1 MREVVKMKDIVV
13 FALTSSIALADEIC
27 VHLGIKRGEIS
38 VKHFADGEIIVEPLE
53 SVRGKH
59 VFLVQ
64 STCNPVSETL
74 MEVLIALDAC
84 KRASADK
91 VTVVMPYYGYARQDR
106 KARARQPIT
115 AKLVADLLQSAG
127 ADRVVTL
134 DLHAPQ
140 IQGFFNIPTDDL
152 TAVSMLGQYFR
163 TKKFKDE
170 VVVVSPDH
178 GGATRARNLADTLP
192 GSTIAIIDKRR
203 TKPNV
208 AEAMNLIGDV
218 NGKIAIIIDDIVD
231 TGGSLLGGVD
241 MLYRN
246 GAKEV
251 YCACSHGILSGNAVE
266 RIHNSSIKELV
277 VTNSIP
283 LNDEKK
289 AEPKI
294 RQISIGY
301 MLAKTIQAIQLH
313 TPVSEMYNMFNDKGK
328 ENSTVS

>member
-1 MREVVKMKDIVV
+1 MKDIVV

-38 VKHFADGEIIVEPLE
+38 VKHFQDGEIIVEPLE

-64 STCNPVSETL
+64 STCTPVSETL

-115 AKLVADLLQSAG
+115 AKLVADLIQAAG

-266 RIHNSSIKELV
+266 RIHNSAIKELV
-277 VTNSIP
+277 ITNSIP
-283 LNDEKK
+283 LNEEKK

-313 TPVSEMYNMFNDKGK
+313 TPVSEMYNMFNDKNK
-328 ENSTVS
+328 EN